1 VRVYKVAM
9 VSTGVKVPVAVE
21 TYTAVRNV
29 PVVIEAM
36 EAGEC
41 WMKVP
46 LAVETYGSVMKV
58 PMTVEGMVPNEPSM
72 KEPMAIQAR

>member
-1 VRVYKVAM
+1 M

-21 TYTAVRNV
+21 TYTAVRNE

-36 EAGEC
+36 EAAEC
-41 WMKVP
+41 WKVP
-46 LAVETYGSVMKV
+46 LAVETNGSVMKV

>member
-1 VRVYKVAM
+1 M

-21 TYTAVRNV
+21 TYRAVRNV

-41 WMKVP
+41 WMNVPVAVKTNGTVRKVP
-46 LAVETYGSVMKV
+46 I
-58 PMTVEGMVPNEPSM
+58 TVEGTYDHQHALFVCSH
-72 KEPMAIQAR
+72 